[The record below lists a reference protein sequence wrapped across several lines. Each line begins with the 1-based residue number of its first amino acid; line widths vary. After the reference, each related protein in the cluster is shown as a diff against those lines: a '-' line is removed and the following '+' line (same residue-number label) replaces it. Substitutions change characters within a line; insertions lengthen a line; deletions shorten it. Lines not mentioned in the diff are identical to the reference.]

1 MSLSKLL
8 SVSCLCFFCFFKS
21 SGCNELCVSFD
32 ISEITRRSHNEVN
45 EVIQTLWPFR
55 GWDVKGSP
63 INLVSERI
71 DCGGLVCN
79 LIRCFFAA
87 FTSSVD
93 CLRFCTSHGSGTCW
107 IIMVLFFVP
116 WKILWGNKNVD
127 QTHSA
132 AAWHNQ
138 ILSEQK
144 SYIKMQRWGCSS
156 LILIKEKSSEIYC
169 MWISWSLAGWFLCL
183 GKEKSTTWI
192 TKSCNRCT
200 IVALWARDAIMLAL
214 LWGWIHV
221 WSRVYLLNRVGVV
234 ELPCRMCSVFE
245 KI

>member
-21 SGCNELCVSFD
+21 SACNELFVSFD

-45 EVIQTLWPFR
+45 EVIQALWPFR

-79 LIRCFFAA
+79 LYNPFFAFFAA
-87 FTSSVD
+87 FTISVD

-127 QTHSA
+127 QTHRLQLGTSDSQRTESYKLCRDGDA
-132 AAWHNQ
+132 AAWFWSRKK
-138 ILSEQK
+138 I
-144 SYIKMQRWGCSS
+144 
-156 LILIKEKSSEIYC
+156 SEIYC

-183 GKEKSTTWI
+183 GKEKSKTCI
-192 TKSCNRCT
+192 TKSSKSCNRCT
-200 IVALWARDAIMLAL
+200 IVHHQIMQQMY
-214 LWGWIHV
+214 H
-221 WSRVYLLNRVGVV
+221 
-234 ELPCRMCSVFE
+234 CRSMS
-245 KI
+245 

>member
-79 LIRCFFAA
+79 LIRCFFTA
-87 FTSSVD
+87 FTISVD

-107 IIMVLFFVP
+107 IIMVLFFCAMRNP
-116 WKILWGNKNVD
+116 FRATKNVD
-127 QTHSA
+127 FKHIGCSLA
-132 AAWHNQ
+132 NQ
-138 ILSEQK
+138 ILSEQNPT
-144 SYIKMQRWGCSS
+144 S
-156 LILIKEKSSEIYC
+156 
-169 MWISWSLAGWFLCL
+169 
-183 GKEKSTTWI
+183 
-192 TKSCNRCT
+192 
-200 IVALWARDAIMLAL
+200 
-214 LWGWIHV
+214 
-221 WSRVYLLNRVGVV
+221 
-234 ELPCRMCSVFE
+234 
-245 KI
+245 